1 MKKTSQSERRVA
13 IFPGSF
19 DPFTIGHESIV
30 ERALPLFDEIVI
42 AIGVNYNKQTL
53 TTADERIAWIQGIFR
68 NEPRVRVIYYTGLTV
83 DAARRCGASYI
94 LRGVRMMQ
102 DFEYEKNI
110 AETNRA
116 MSGIETVL
124 LYTLPE
130 YGHIS
135 SSIVRELVKYNHD
148 VSEYLP
154 KNCDPALIPT
164 TWKVRKP

>member
-68 NEPRVRVIYYTGLTV
+68 NEL
-83 DAARRCGASYI
+83 A
-94 LRGVRMMQ
+94 
-102 DFEYEKNI
+102 
-110 AETNRA
+110 
-116 MSGIETVL
+116 
-124 LYTLPE
+124 
-130 YGHIS
+130 
-135 SSIVRELVKYNHD
+135 
-148 VSEYLP
+148 
-154 KNCDPALIPT
+154 
-164 TWKVRKP
+164 